1 MANNMLCDVTYLFSQ
16 WNTYIEYKSMT
27 QPWLSRQFFLELY
40 VALFQYKPHI
50 GTKCTMYT
58 VASTAEGKKMF
69 GDPVVIKVHC
79 GFASVRAQ
87 N

>member
-1 MANNMLCDVTYLFSQ
+1 MWCYLPIQSMKYVYWIQVNDSNDYQGIFFLSYMLHCF
-16 WNTYIEYKSMT
+16 NINHI
-27 QPWLSRQFFLELY
+27 SRQNVLHT
-40 VALFQYKPHI
+40 A
-50 GTKCTMYT
+50 GT

-69 GDPVVIKVHC
+69 EDPVVIKVHY

>member
-1 MANNMLCDVTYLFSQ
+1 MY
-16 WNTYIEYKSMT
+16 
-27 QPWLSRQFFLELY
+27 Y
-40 VALFQYKPHI
+40 VHNA
-50 GTKCTMYT
+50 GT